1 MWLKAVAATGFSEE
15 HRSCIRPVSHGEL
28 RLAVGVKECPEL
40 IAAKERHRM
49 SDNCKGFDP
58 SANVWW
64 WIRNAT
70 TPRSDPHIAGEFYA
84 CADNEIASGYFV
96 PILSGQ
102 VLNAF
107 L

>member
-1 MWLKAVAATGFSEE
+1 MIAGSTFDRSKAQGLVQAKTQ
-15 HRSCIRPVSHGEL
+15 
-28 RLAVGVKECPEL
+28 AVQAKSPEV

-70 TPRSDPHIAGEFYA
+70 TPRSDPHIAGEVYA
-84 CADNEIASGYFV
+84 CADNEIASGYFF
-96 PILSGQ
+96 PIRSGQ